1 MSIENQKENHATPG
15 VNGRAIG
22 YGAYEVLPEDDK
34 ACIAFGMAPKWFMD
48 DMDAKIRERL
58 AEIMAVKWDYKNPK
72 DPEVIAQLSKSIK
85 QNFMNAIAKDIHLGL
100 LAAAKDNNAL
110 MV

>member
-1 MSIENQKENHATPG
+1 MGIENQKENHTTPG

-58 AEIMAVKWDYKNPK
+58 AEIMAEKWDCKD
-72 DPEVIAQLSKSIK
+72 DPEAINLFSESVK
-85 QNFMNAIAKDIHLGL
+85 QDFMNMVAKDIHLGL
-100 LAAAKDNNAL
+100 LDAARDNNAL